1 MRKIISTAAVAGLL
15 ASTAAQAQDVAV
27 FKPAS
32 VWAADYGEDY
42 CRLIR
47 EFSDGTNT
55 INLAFQ
61 RVQPGADTQVMLI
74 GNGVRTFRGATQIS
88 WHFTPTDGERKT
100 NYSRSETGD
109 GQQYLRL
116 DNVTLVPFTRAP
128 GAAFGPPPPY
138 SRTDEQSKTKAF
150 TGLTMTAGLTRPIQ
164 IDTGP
169 LDAPVAALQACADDL
184 LQTWGLDPAKHKT
197 LTATPVPEARA
208 DGFLPQGTIGFA
220 DFAKFAGGGNTVR
233 LMLNAEG
240 KPTACHIHSPTLSAA
255 KNEEICKLLMERAAF
270 TPAKDAQGQAMASYW
285 MGSPMFLGP
294 PGGGGGG
301 RGGRGG

>member
-1 MRKIISTAAVAGLL
+1 MRKIISSAAVAGLL
-15 ASTAAQAQDVAV
+15 ASTAVQAQDVAV

-74 GNGVRTFRGATQIS
+74 GNGVRTFRGATQLT
-88 WHFTPTDGERKT
+88 WHFTPTDSERKT
-100 NYSRSETGD
+100 NYARSETGD
-109 GQQYLRL
+109 GQQYLRM
-116 DNVTLVPFTRAP
+116 DNVTLVPFTPPAP
-128 GAAFGPPPPY
+128 GTPPGPPPPY
-138 SRTDEQSKTKAF
+138 SRTDEQAKTKAY

-169 LDAPVAALQACADDL
+169 LDGPVAALQTCADDL

-197 LTATPVPEARA
+197 LTAVAVPTPRA
-208 DGFLPQGTIGFA
+208 DGILPTGTIPFS
-220 DFAKFAGGGNTVR
+220 DFAKFAGGGNTIR

-240 KPTACHIHSPTLSAA
+240 KPTACHVHSPTLSAA
-255 KNEEICKLLMERAAF
+255 KNEEICKLAMERASF

-285 MGSPMFLGP
+285 MGSPMFLGAP
-294 PGGGGGG
+294 PAGGG
-301 RGGRGG
+301 RRR